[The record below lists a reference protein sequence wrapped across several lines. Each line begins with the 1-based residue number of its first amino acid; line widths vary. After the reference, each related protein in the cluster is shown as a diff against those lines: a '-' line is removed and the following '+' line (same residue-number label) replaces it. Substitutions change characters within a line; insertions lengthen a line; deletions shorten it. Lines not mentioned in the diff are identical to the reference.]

1 MLCLRRVHAYGLAV
15 ISLVLLANQRLPAQA
30 VPPQVGYSS
39 SAAPLIYRV
48 TGANQRMEMTV
59 NTSRVLTLDED
70 VPQVQVNN
78 KDMVDLTPIAS
89 NQIQVS
95 AKKTGITQINLWTGK
110 KKENLHTIDVIIFGD
125 AKELEMILKSTYPRS
140 ALKII
145 PTANSVIITG
155 YVDRADHANR
165 IVDIASD
172 YYPKVINS
180 MTVGGVQQVQLFV
193 KVMEV
198 SRTKLRTL
206 GNDFAWFNGQDFVVS
221 SVSGLIASATGGTVT
236 SSGAETFAFGVT
248 GDNSTFLGLIEA
260 LRQNDM
266 LKVLAEPKIV
276 TVSGRPAFFN
286 AGGEFPILVP
296 QSLGTVSIEYKKFGT
311 QVDFVPIV
319 LGNGAIRLEVRPRVS
334 EIDNT
339 RSVTINSVTVPG
351 LRVREIDTAAE
362 MRPGQTM
369 AIAGLVQTRTEA
381 QTRGLPWISEVPYL
395 GAPFRRVTD
404 TYNEVELLILI
415 TPQLVD
421 AMDAN
426 EVPPC
431 GPGMMTDRPSDC
443 ELYLNGYI
451 EVPRC
456 GPGQGGPVGGYGPV
470 GGPGGYAPGSY
481 EPGEPVPAEQVVPE
495 GADLPP
501 QPEARR
507 PNVSPQARARRTA
520 PDHGTAPAR
529 QAATVRKAAPQ
540 PSVKA
545 DSIVSPVRTAPR
557 TKATPVS
564 VRSKPENRSNP
575 VQLRLIPAASDPEP
589 EPGFIGPMGYD
600 VIK

>member
-1 MLCLRRVHAYGLAV
+1 MQCLRPVHVYGLAV
-15 ISLVLLANQRLPAQA
+15 ISLVLWADRRLPAQA
-30 VPPQVGYSS
+30 VPPQVGYAS

-59 NTSRVLTLDED
+59 NTSRLLTLDED

-110 KKENLHTIDVIIFGD
+110 KKETLHTIDVIIFGD

-236 SSGAETFAFGVT
+236 SSGAETFAYGVT

-404 TYNEVELLILI
+404 TFNEVELLILI

-431 GPGMMTDRPSDC
+431 GPGMMTERPSDC

-456 GPGQGGPVGGYGPV
+456 GPGPQAGPLGGGYGPAGV
-470 GGPGGYAPGSY
+470 GPGGYG
-481 EPGEPVPAEQVVPE
+481 PGEPVPAEQVAPE

-507 PNVSPQARARRTA
+507 PNGSSQVHVRKTT
-520 PDHGTAPAR
+520 PDQGKAPAR
-529 QAATVRKAAPQ
+529 QAATIRKATPRT
-540 PSVKA
+540 SVKTDA
-545 DSIVSPVRTAPR
+545 TASPVRTAPR

-589 EPGFIGPMGYD
+589 EPGFIGPTGYD